1 MRPWYRPVFHLPP
14 QHGTGRRRRCRR
26 RCCMRWLEI
35 TYLSI
40 LRASISWVASRRPH
54 RAMWC
59 HCEQLYLVMA
69 IIATP
74 TMILYLLSSR
84 CNDSTV
90 SDRCWRPRCCG
101 LILSLVLLHLL
112 HPVALLCVGCAAYT
126 HAHTRARA
134 HTHTRTRTRT
144 HRPRR
149 AQRKHRTRR
158 RRMLHC
164 CVVASVRCCGVALL
178 FAHAGG
184 LRQRLDD
191 DAGRVGTDN
200 YRKPR
205 TDAGDPRA
213 PNPHA
218 RA

>member
-1 MRPWYRPVFHLPP
+1 VRPWYRPVFHLPP

-101 LILSLVLLHLL
+101 LIISLVLLHLL

-126 HAHTRARA
+126 H
-134 HTHTRTRTRT
+134 
-144 HRPRR
+144 
-149 AQRKHRTRR
+149 
-158 RRMLHC
+158 
-164 CVVASVRCCGVALL
+164 
-178 FAHAGG
+178 
-184 LRQRLDD
+184 
-191 DAGRVGTDN
+191 
-200 YRKPR
+200 
-205 TDAGDPRA
+205 
-213 PNPHA
+213 PHA
-218 RA
+218 RARADTHTHTHAHAHAGIAEHNENTARGGVVCCIVASLRLCAVALLHVCACRRPTTKTR